1 MINTKFI
8 NILLILISIILI
20 VSCSI
25 CTEPKSA
32 SDIYSV
38 WVDYKDDYANPRVL
52 TLSNKLDENKYGF
65 IIESDGTFIER
76 KNAGWCGTPP
86 IYYENFNGS
95 WKYISDDVLEITVD
109 FWGGIDTF
117 KIEIVSIDEYELK
130 INYIYDYE

>member
-32 SDIYSV
+32 SDIYNV

-86 IYYENFNGS
+86 IYYENIDGS

>member
-86 IYYENFNGS
+86 IYYENFDGS

-109 FWGGIDTF
+109 FLGGIDTF